1 MVEALG
7 KTTVTAGGTPEK
19 ICKNLSAGVLAS
31 PVYAQSLLVQAL
43 PGNTGLI
50 YIMSRK
56 TSPGDDR
63 TNRAFCIA
71 ILAVPASATQGTFA
85 SASFSIPNSKNS
97 FDLREIWIDAAVNGE
112 GVLATFTHSRDAR
125 YAE

>member
-7 KTTVTAGGTPEK
+7 KTTVTAGGTPER

-50 YIMSRK
+50 YIMSK
-56 TSPGDDR
+56 QTDPGDDR
-63 TNRAFCIA
+63 TNQARVIA
-71 ILAVPASATQGTFA
+71 ILAVPASATQGPFA
-85 SASFSIPNSKNS
+85 SASFSIPNSRDS
-97 FDLREIWIDAAVNGE
+97 FDLRDIWIDAGVNGD
-112 GVLATFTHSRDAR
+112 GVLATFTHSKAAR
-125 YAE
+125 YRE

>member
-7 KTTVTAGGTPEK
+7 KTTVTAGGTPEM
-19 ICKNLSAGVLAS
+19 ICKNLPAGVLAS

-43 PGNTGLI
+43 PGNTGVI
-50 YIMSRK
+50 YILSKK
-56 TSPGDDR
+56 TNPGDDR
-63 TNRAFCIA
+63 TNQAKVIA

-85 SASFSIPNSKNS
+85 SASFSIPNSGVA
-97 FDLREIWIDAAVNGE
+97 FDLREIWIDAGQNGE
-112 GVLATFTHSRDAR
+112 GVLATFTHSLAHR